1 MLTAYHPCRVP
12 LSWAAQQLGFD
23 TDQQQEAME
32 YLQSQGVVLDL
43 STMEIDTKGTRAAGR
58 TR

>member
-12 LSWAAQQLGFD
+12 LAWAAQQLGFD
-23 TDQQQEAME
+23 TDQHEEAAE
-32 YLQSQGVVLDL
+32 YFQSQGVVLDL
-43 STMEIDTKGTRAAGR
+43 GSMEIDTKATRTAGR